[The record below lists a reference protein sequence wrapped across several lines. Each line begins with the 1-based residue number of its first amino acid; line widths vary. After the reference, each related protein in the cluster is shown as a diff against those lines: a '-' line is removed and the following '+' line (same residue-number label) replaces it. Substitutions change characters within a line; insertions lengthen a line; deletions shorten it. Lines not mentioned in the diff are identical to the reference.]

1 MHLYIVYLYGIIGF
15 AMIFLDWNLPSWY
28 ISIVLFF
35 TFKWIFDYR
44 KCTISY
50 IECLMRGVKK
60 EQGYL
65 YNFLNGIVDLRFSN
79 HITLYYI
86 LVGFILVYHYLY
98 KSNPLIPHELK

>member
-1 MHLYIVYLYGIIGF
+1 MFVYLVYIFAIIGLTL
-15 AMIFLDWNLPSWY
+15 MSYDINLPSWY

-50 IECLMRGVKK
+50 MECLMRGVKK

-65 YNFLNGIVDLRFSN
+65 YNFLNGIIDLRSTK
-79 HITLYYI
+79 HIDLFYI
-86 LVGFILVYHYLY
+86 LTSFILIYHYFY
-98 KSNPLIPHELK
+98 KKNPFIPSDLK